1 MQSMNNDARFLG
13 VVRINTRLRRR
24 VLVLAFYASGALGCG
39 FSVLIH
45 SHASEGALTW
55 YWIGMV
61 TGFLLLT
68 PCWIALVNW
77 LREYGFPGDHR
88 LHTSRDERQEQV
100 RHAAYVRAYWIL
112 VNVVCLG
119 SAVVL
124 SSPTLA
130 LPRLLAGFISKPLA
144 ALFIILVMTLPS
156 AIMAWTEPDLKEEA

>member
-1 MQSMNNDARFLG
+1 MNSDATFL
-13 VVRINTRLRRR
+13 RLIQINTRLRRR

-39 FSVLIH
+39 FSVLLR
-45 SHASEGALTW
+45 SRASAAALTW

-61 TGFLLLT
+61 TSFLLVT

-77 LREYGFPGDHR
+77 LPEYGFPGDHR

-100 RHAAYVRAYWIL
+100 RHSAYVRAYWIL
-112 VNVVCLG
+112 MTLVCLG
-119 SAVVL
+119 SLVVL

-144 ALFIILVMTLPS
+144 AISIVLAASLPS
-156 AIMAWTEPDLKEEA
+156 SVMAWTEPDLKEVA

>member
-1 MQSMNNDARFLG
+1 MNNDTKLLG
-13 VVRINTRLRRR
+13 VIRINTRLRRR
-24 VLVLAFYASGALGCG
+24 GLVLVFYASGAAGCV

-45 SHASEGALTW
+45 SHASASALTW
-55 YWIGMV
+55 YWIGMCV
-61 TGFLLLT
+61 SFLLVT

-112 VNVVCLG
+112 VCVVCIG
-119 SAVVL
+119 SAVVI

-130 LPRLLAGFISKPLA
+130 LPRVLSGFTKPFAVLS
-144 ALFIILVMTLPS
+144 IILVITLPS
-156 AIMAWTEPDLKEEA
+156 AVMAWTEPDMGEVA